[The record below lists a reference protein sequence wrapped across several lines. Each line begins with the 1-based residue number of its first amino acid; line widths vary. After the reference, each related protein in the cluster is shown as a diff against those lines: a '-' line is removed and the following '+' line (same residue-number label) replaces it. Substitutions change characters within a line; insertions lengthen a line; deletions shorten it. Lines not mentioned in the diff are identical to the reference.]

1 MPNQILAF
9 SIPKIA
15 ETEKSNQDSFARSL
29 DGSSI
34 ALSDGAGS
42 SLYPR
47 KWAKLLVKAFCSL
60 NNNPIERIGSSYQE
74 WLNPVQEQWRQ
85 YYLTKI
91 TNPNRKWWETD
102 SQIKKCGFATFLGL
116 TLSNLDVSS
125 TGKWLAVAVGDSCLF
140 KLEKDNNEKLS
151 TFPLGNS
158 RDFKNTAQCWSSL
171 PEYASSPPQFQEGHF
186 ERGDVFLLA
195 TDALSQWLLADFE
208 SHSSEWK
215 KIFELEQQ
223 EDFVR
228 IIERLRQEK
237 SLKNDDTTAILI
249 KILAEVPILSTL

>member
-9 SIPKIA
+9 SLPKIA
-15 ETEKSNQDSFARSL
+15 ESEKSNQDSFAHNG
-29 DGSSI
+29 DGSTI

-47 KWAKLLVKAFCSL
+47 KWAKLLVKAFCSSD
-60 NNNPIERIGSSYQE
+60 NNSIERISNSYQE

-85 YYLTKI
+85 YYLTRI
-91 TNPNRKWWETD
+91 TNPNRQWWETD
-102 SQIKKCGFATFLGL
+102 SQVKKCGFATFLGL
-116 TLSNLDVSS
+116 TLSNLEVSS
-125 TGKWLAVAVGDSCLF
+125 TGRWLAVAVGDSCLF
-140 KLEKDNNEKLS
+140 KLDKDNNDRLS
-151 TFPLGNS
+151 TFPLDNS

-171 PEYASSPPQFQEGHF
+171 PEYASFPPQFQGGHY
-186 ERGDVFLLA
+186 ERGDIFLLA

-215 KIFELEQQ
+215 QIFELEKQ

-228 IIERLRQEK
+228 IIARLRQEK
-237 SLKNDDTTAILI
+237 LLKNDDTTAILI
-249 KILAEVPILSTL
+249 KIADKVPVSSAP